1 MTSWTYDTTY
11 QLTGENRAGTNAYGV
26 DIYLRRGGNRLT
38 RWDGTT
44 LETWT
49 YDAAN
54 QLTAILT
61 TGHSLVLCVRRLREL
76 DAATLSRVR

>member
-1 MTSWTYDTTY
+1 MTA
-11 QLTGENRAGTNAYGV
+11 Q
-26 DIYLRRGGNRLT
+26 GNRLT

-54 QLTAILT
+54 QLTAIFT
-61 TGHSLVLCVRRLREL
+61 TGTPSSYTYDGCGNLMQHLEPGQVNTYSWDGENRMVECGFFEWRRRHVYVQ
-76 DAATLSRVR
+76 R